1 MMGRR
6 NRAALLLS
14 AAALGTAMLA
24 GCANET
30 PVQEAEEEGPSAAS
44 KILGESVTMESEV
57 EEVVGPNVFIVGE
70 DSMVL
75 AAGMTENLEEGDDVR
90 VSGTVQ
96 SFLLSDVQPR
106 LGIDLND
113 DETERVVEFEQELVV
128 VADEVQET

>member
-1 MMGRR
+1 MMRRR

-14 AAALGTAMLA
+14 AAALGTAMLT

-30 PVQEAEEEGPSAAS
+30 PVQEAEEEGPAAAA

-57 EEVVGPNVFIVGE
+57 EEVVGPNVFIVG
-70 DSMVL
+70 DDTMVL
-75 AAGMTENLEEGDDVR
+75 AAGMTESLEEGDNVR

-96 SFLLSDVQPR
+96 SFLLSDVEPR

-128 VADEVQET
+128 VADRVEET

>member
-1 MMGRR
+1 
-6 NRAALLLS
+6 
-14 AAALGTAMLA
+14 
-24 GCANET
+24 
-30 PVQEAEEEGPSAAS
+30 
-44 KILGESVTMESEV
+44 
-57 EEVVGPNVFIVGE
+57 
-70 DSMVL
+70 MVL

-96 SFLLSDVQPR
+96 SFLLSDVEPR

>member
-1 MMGRR
+1 
-6 NRAALLLS
+6 
-14 AAALGTAMLA
+14 
-24 GCANET
+24 
-30 PVQEAEEEGPSAAS
+30 
-44 KILGESVTMESEV
+44 MESEV

-70 DSMVL
+70 DTMVL

-96 SFLLSDVQPR
+96 SFLLSDVEPG

-128 VADEVQET
+128 VTDEVQET

>member
-1 MMGRR
+1 MGQR
-6 NRAALLLS
+6 NKAALLLS
-14 AAALGTAMLA
+14 AAALGAAMLA

-30 PVQEAEEEGPSAAS
+30 PFQEAEEEGPAAAA

-70 DSMVL
+70 DTMVL

-96 SFLLSDVQPR
+96 SFLLSDVEPR

-113 DETERVVEFEQELVV
+113 DETDRVVEFEQELVV
-128 VADEVQET
+128 VADEVQEI

>member
-1 MMGRR
+1 MGRR

-30 PVQEAEEEGPSAAS
+30 PVQEAEEEGPAAAA

-70 DSMVL
+70 DTMVL

-96 SFLLSDVQPR
+96 SFLLSDVEPR

>member
-1 MMGRR
+1 MGRR

-30 PVQEAEEEGPSAAS
+30 PVQEAEEEGPAAAA

-70 DSMVL
+70 DTLVL

-96 SFLLSDVQPR
+96 SFLLSDVEPR

>member
-6 NRAALLLS
+6 NRPILLLS
-14 AAALGTAMLA
+14 AAALGTALLT
-24 GCANET
+24 GCGNET
-30 PVQEAEEEGPSAAS
+30 PVQEAEEEGPAAVA

-70 DSMVL
+70 DTMVL
-75 AAGMTENLEEGDDVR
+75 AAGMTENLAEGDDVR
-90 VSGTVQ
+90 VHGTVQ
-96 SFLLSDVQPR
+96 SFLMSDVEPR

-128 VADEVQET
+128 VADQVEEL

>member
-6 NRAALLLS
+6 NRPILLLS
-14 AAALGTAMLA
+14 AAALGTALLT
-24 GCANET
+24 GCGNET
-30 PVQEAEEEGPSAAS
+30 PVQEAEEEGPAAAA

-70 DSMVL
+70 DTMVL
-75 AAGMTENLEEGDDVR
+75 AAGMTENLAEGDDVR
-90 VSGTVQ
+90 VDGTVQ
-96 SFLLSDVQPR
+96 SFLMSDVEPR

-128 VADEVQET
+128 VADQVEEL